1 MPDRRTDP
9 PSSSS
14 PKRGSTGGRL
24 KPEQYELK
32 IRWERARRVV
42 SVTPQGVGFEFD
54 NSLKVG
60 LRYPISLSA
69 PGVSFSST
77 LEVTRCRL
85 TVQPEGRYFQI
96 EGRFFPYVE

>member
-1 MPDRRTDP
+1 MPERRTDP
-9 PSSSS
+9 PSSTSS
-14 PKRGSTGGRL
+14 KRGSGGRL

-60 LRYPISLSA
+60 VRYPISLSA

-85 TVQPEGRYFQI
+85 TVHPEGRYFQI
-96 EGRFFPYVE
+96 EGKFFPYVE